1 MIQVMSGR
9 AALLSSC
16 AVSLLVSGCF
26 DFRFD
31 LGSREFTP
39 ASPQCVPSEL
49 SEGRVEQVDGGVWPP
64 ATAAPFPTA
73 RCDAARG
80 ECDVRRL
87 YGGGGEFLAGSH
99 CLTNAAD
106 ETLCFGWP
114 RDYSPDGGVAPT
126 EVVRR
131 DVVDVDVG
139 ASMRCFRARDGALRC
154 EGYSDFWGVA
164 PSADTIGAGR
174 WLPEWREADGVDA
187 AGLGGTM
194 LCFVRDGVPLC
205 RGYTGWFPYPGS
217 ADDAVGV
224 LDEATAVLGLPT
236 TADVAVGTFS
246 ACALSIAGEVHC
258 WGANDAGQL
267 GRRNDLGS
275 ATPVAIDVPPL
286 RVLRAGV
293 GAYAGIDF
301 AGGVWLWGTLSLARP
316 DEISAVSGTELYC
329 CADADGALG
338 DGCFAPA
345 RVDTLPANIV
355 DIGLGREH
363 ACALTDDGRVF
374 CWGGNRSGQLG
385 QGDVRPRAEPTE
397 VPLPELIEQLS
408 VTRLGTCVSARDAL
422 WCWGDDDQDNLHVG
436 PADRECEGG
445 YMSGGLFSSTS
456 FFPCVLEPRR
466 VLDYPPP
473 A

>member
-1 MIQVMSGR
+1 MCGR
-9 AALLSSC
+9 VSFFSCC
-16 AVSLLVSGCF
+16 AVSLLLSGCF
-26 DFRFD
+26 DFRIP

-39 ASPQCVPSEL
+39 ESPQCVPSEL
-49 SEGRVEQVDGGVWPP
+49 SEGRAEEIGGGSWPP
-64 ATAAPFPTA
+64 VMAAPFPTA
-73 RCDAARG
+73 RCDAPRG

-87 YGGGGEFLAGSH
+87 YGGGGEFLAGNH
-99 CLTNAAD
+99 CLTNAVD

-114 RDYSPDGGVAPT
+114 RDYSADGGVAPT

-139 ASMRCFRARDGALRC
+139 ASMRCFRTRDGALQC
-154 EGYSDFWGVA
+154 EGYSDVWGVA
-164 PSADTIGAGR
+164 PHADAMGLGN

-205 RGYTGWFPYPGS
+205 RGHTGLFPYPGS
-217 ADDAVGV
+217 TDDEDGV
-224 LDEATAVLGLPT
+224 LNEATAVLGLPI
-236 TADVAVGTFS
+236 TADVAVGTLS

-301 AGGVWLWGTLSLARP
+301 AGGVWLWGTLSRARP
-316 DEISAVSGTELYC
+316 DEVYSVSGSELYC
-329 CADADGALG
+329 CADAGGTLGA
-338 DGCFAPA
+338 GCFAPA
-345 RVDTLPANIV
+345 RVATLPANVV

-385 QGDVRPRAEPTE
+385 QGDVLPRAEPTE
-397 VPLPELIEQLS
+397 VPLPEVIEQLS

-436 PADRECEGG
+436 PADRACEGG
-445 YMSGGLFSSTS
+445 DTSGGLFRSST

-473 A
+473 G